1 MSGAAECYGMLS
13 MRMGL
18 QSINQTRG
26 LLKSLAGP
34 TAKSVHLRL
43 WLFLVSKLG
52 LALSPSSGLLL
63 HIDPECLSFF

>member
-26 LLKSLAGP
+26 SLESLASP
-34 TAKSVHLRL
+34 AAKSAHL
-43 WLFLVSKLG
+43 WLI
-52 LALSPSSGLLL
+52 SG
-63 HIDPECLSFF
+63 S